1 MACEGNQY
9 GGFEHTLFLG
19 CSVKGF
25 SSTVGWGE
33 QVSEV
38 TIQLVQDTCGA
49 PAERPKYYYDI
60 NLNKQSTTDAE
71 PGFLG
76 EQIDIIGAPA
86 FFRMGEFE
94 FCGLIQNWEKANT
107 TSANPIYTV
116 KLVAPIN
123 LLQNTQLILDEYT
136 AGIKPNGLFTSAPNN
151 VINVY
156 GFLEGVD
163 GIIAPELYQ
172 DSPGVYLPGDGGI
185 DGAVFGTAAGAF
197 GGALKNNNGIQWSL
211 IQDALSVLLSSV
223 PALKNNWSPHGR
235 LTSKGVVL
243 SSIGAPWTNAYG
255 LLTADAVVNAYYI
268 SQYYIDLTELPIP
281 PSYFRI
287 FGGNTSLLEVIT
299 RLCQES
305 GFDYY
310 VELIP
315 LRGSAYSGSG
325 TDKVIKI
332 RTVSRVVQPDL
343 DQITEFITD
352 KQSDGT
358 LVQSSIGYEFRDDTT
373 SAFLYGGPKETVF
386 QTTGVCN
393 PTLLSQADLDL
404 YAPSGELTTI
414 VPYVGTYKN
423 GNMIVPHSYSQC
435 DAFGQFFTSWSADF
449 ETDDLNNTL
458 NYINFSGAMVTIGV
472 SEFEAA
478 MTSQAEWMSYVSPN
492 EDILGNKI
500 PPGVGTTARII
511 YDFNPLDSKG
521 IAERDWDRIID
532 RVNAMKQ
539 AAINEGMAAGA
550 HPKFIAAVARDFDTD
565 VARFNVMKRD
575 ATSIYDTV
583 EDLFEQD
590 INRIYDF
597 VLGIAQKYIG
607 KTWAIRVPAVYGY
620 LDQESDTVFY
630 SDEPAQDG
638 GWTEMPTILDL
649 TNPSASL
656 DLFTND
662 KNKILPFLKFNAN
675 ANTLSISSIENA
687 ILNDQG
693 LYIKCDVAP
702 QYVFHDIDTL
712 YIPRVVVS
720 IEETTLAIADGLI
733 EDIGGWDNVLEILN
747 ASAAD
752 RKNILETMGTT
763 VGEKSSFYRRFLI
776 GGMPVAAAIPIK
788 SNVHTY
794 GPWSNIG
801 PPGGTKLEQNAG
813 PVPWEYG
820 SYAAM
825 NLAAEELMEAG
836 ITNTQVVEVGS
847 VTVAGMPTLPLGAE
861 LNSANLFAGINL
873 IEGRSA
879 TYNPYNGSFAG
890 NSFSYLYLSAPSYGW
905 VGNYGPNIT
914 SIDINVGE
922 EVTTTYS
929 MRTFTPKFG
938 RFSEL
943 NASRLKQIGQNR
955 LKLLKETNARI
966 QNNTSIAIDSNQKAN
981 IGQRVAT
988 AIRKSETANRKYATQ
1003 TPHEFLVG
1011 ELLLPNSGSIYGSG
1025 GMRPRALVGT
1035 YSSKDIQ
1042 AALAAY
1048 EKKAYMSMDGLI
1060 RPISM
1065 GGDGGLPRYSIP
1077 TGSGNL
1083 DSTLRYLVSTGY
1095 EVLGTSSGT
1104 GISNL
1109 ITIRELNP
1117 FTNPAGYDWSEL
1129 STKHAGTM
1137 GHEIDALG
1145 RGTEYPTGGLCMNIN
1160 NTGFDYRNDYRAF
1173 AFKIP
1178 MLLNGW
1184 CYDTQGKPVPNSA
1197 DTEIG
1202 ASGGRFVTSG
1212 LTDQFLADF
1221 AHKPHTWPVGALDVR
1236 FDRAR
1241 GVFTM
1246 ANNEPELYCQ
1256 LIYHLGPGS
1265 AAPAIILDSG
1275 TYYYDSG
1282 SSGNITGYTAISGWT
1297 TTNNIYASGTELKFR
1312 YSQTF
1317 SRWEVSQDSEVT
1329 ILITGTVSGGIW
1341 DRNITGIK
1349 PYAFSA
1355 PSFGLYPAGSGHNG
1369 SGFLMYN
1376 TGNMV
1381 TGWNRFTD
1389 TITVAAG
1396 QGKIAKICNGW
1407 LDNGSCR
1414 DVTL

>member
-25 SSTVGWGE
+25 SSSIGWNE

-38 TIQLVQDTCGA
+38 TVQIVQDTCAA

-60 NLNKQSTTDAE
+60 YLNKQSTTAAD
-71 PGFLG
+71 PGFVG
-76 EQIDIIGAPA
+76 EQLDIIGCPA

-94 FCGLIQNWEKANT
+94 FCGLIQSWEKANT

-136 AGIKPNGLFTSAPNN
+136 AGIKPNALFSSAPNN

-156 GFLEGVD
+156 GFLEGVN

-211 IQDALSVLLSSV
+211 IQNALAVLLSAT
-223 PALKNNWSPHGR
+223 PAVKNNWSPHGR
-235 LTSKGVVL
+235 LTSKGAIL
-243 SSIGAPWTNAYG
+243 SPIGSPWTNAYG
-255 LLTADAVVNAYYI
+255 LLTADALVNGYYI
-268 SQYYIDLTELPIP
+268 SQYYLDLSELPVP

-287 FGGNTSLLEVIT
+287 YGGNTTLLEAIT

-310 VELIP
+310 LELIP
-315 LRGSAYSGSG
+315 IKNSAFSASG
-325 TDKVIKI
+325 TDKVIKL
-332 RTVSRVVQPDL
+332 RTVSRVAQPDL
-343 DQITEFITD
+343 DQIQEFIAD
-352 KQSDGT
+352 KQSDNT
-358 LVQSSIGYEFRDDTT
+358 LVASSVGYEFRDDTT
-373 SAFLYGGPKETVF
+373 SAFLYGGPKETVY

-393 PTLLSQADLDL
+393 PTLLSQEELDT

-435 DAFGQFFTSWSADF
+435 ESFFGGYFTSWRADF
-449 ETDDLNNTL
+449 ETDDLNNSL
-458 NYINFSGAMVTIGV
+458 NYIDFGGEIVTISLG
-472 SEFEAA
+472 EFQAA
-478 MTSQAEWMSYVSPN
+478 MTSREEWASYVSPR
-492 EDILGNKI
+492 EDAFGNKI
-500 PPGVGTTARII
+500 TPDAGTTARII
-511 YDFNPLDSKG
+511 WDFNPFDDRV
-521 IAERDWDRIID
+521 IAERDWNKIIK
-532 RVNAMKQ
+532 RLERLKAAAVREGQ
-539 AAINEGMAAGA
+539 AAGI
-550 HPKFIAAVARDFDTD
+550 HPKFIAAVARDFETD
-565 VARFNVMKRD
+565 VTKFNAMKRD

-583 EDLFEQD
+583 SDLFEHD
-590 INRIYDF
+590 INRIFDF
-597 VLGIAQKYIG
+597 VLGIAQKYVG
-607 KTWAIRVPAVYGY
+607 KTWAVRVPAVYGY
-620 LDQESDTVFY
+620 LDPESNTPFY
-630 SDEPAQDG
+630 SDEPGQDG
-638 GWTEMPTILDL
+638 GWTEMPYVLDIP
-649 TNPSASL
+649 NPSASL

-662 KNKILPFLKFNAN
+662 KNKILPFLKFKKTNV
-675 ANTLSISSIENA
+675 LSSAVLENSL
-687 ILNDQG
+687 LNDQG
-693 LYIKCDVAP
+693 LYIKCDVAQ
-702 QYVFHDIDTL
+702 QYVFHDKDTL
-712 YIPRVVVS
+712 YIPRVIVS
-720 IEETTLAIADGLI
+720 IEESTMDIADGII

-747 ASAAD
+747 ADQED
-752 RKNILETMGTT
+752 RKNILQGISTT
-763 VGEKSSFYRRFLI
+763 VGEKSSFYRRYVI
-776 GGMPVAAAIPIK
+776 GDMPVAVAIPIK

-801 PPGGTKLEQNAG
+801 PPGGTKLEQNDG
-813 PVPWEYG
+813 LTPWEYG

-825 NLAAEELMEAG
+825 NLAAEELMQAG

-847 VTVAGMPTLPLGAE
+847 VTVAGMPTLPLGVE
-861 LNSANLFAGINL
+861 LNSANVLNGVHL
-873 IEGRSA
+873 VESRSA
-879 TYNPYNGSFAG
+879 TYSPYNGNFAG
-890 NSFSYLYLSAPSYGW
+890 NSFSYLYLGAPSYGW
-905 VGNYGPNIT
+905 GGSYGPNIT
-914 SIDINVGE
+914 NIDINVGE
-922 EVTTTYS
+922 EITTTYG

-955 LKLLKETNARI
+955 LKLLKEANSRI
-966 QNNTSIAIDSNQKAN
+966 QNNASIAIDSNQKRN
-981 IGQRVAT
+981 IGQRIASS
-988 AIRKSETANRKYATQ
+988 IRKSETASRKYSTN
-1003 TPHEFLVG
+1003 TPHEFLIG
-1011 ELLLPNSGSIYGSG
+1011 ELYLPNSGTLYGSG

-1042 AALAAY
+1042 ASLAAY

-1060 RPISM
+1060 RPVSM

-1077 TGSGNL
+1077 TGSGGQ
-1083 DSTLRYLVSTGY
+1083 DTTQRYIVSTGY
-1095 EVLGTSSGT
+1095 QVVGESTGT
-1104 GISNL
+1104 GVSNL

-1117 FTNPAGYDWSEL
+1117 FTNPAGYAWSEL

-1137 GHEIDALG
+1137 GHEIDVVG
-1145 RGTEYPTGGLCMNIN
+1145 RGTGYPSGGLCMNID
-1160 NTGFDYRNDYRAF
+1160 NTGFDYRDDYRMF

-1184 CYDTQGKPVPNSA
+1184 CYDTQGKPIPNAA
-1197 DTEIG
+1197 DNDID
-1202 ASGGRFVTSG
+1202 ASGGIFKTTG
-1212 LTDQFLADF
+1212 LTDQFLPDF

-1236 FDRAR
+1236 FDRSR
-1241 GVFTM
+1241 GIFTM

-1256 LIYHLGPGS
+1256 LIYHLGPN
-1265 AAPAIILDSG
+1265 APAAAIVLDSG
-1275 TYYYDSG
+1275 TYYRESG
-1282 SSGNITGYTAISGWT
+1282 SSGNITGYTAISGYSR
-1297 TTNNIYASGTELKFR
+1297 TNNIYASGTDLKFR

-1329 ILITGTVSGGIW
+1329 ILITGTIPGGTW

-1349 PYAFSA
+1349 PTMFTA
-1355 PSFGLYPAGSGHNG
+1355 PTFGICTSTGLGSGW
-1369 SGFLMYN
+1369 LQYN
-1376 TGNMV
+1376 TGNIV
-1381 TGWNRFTD
+1381 IGWNRYPD
-1389 TITVAAG
+1389 SITVSAG
-1396 QGKIAKICNGW
+1396 QGKLAKICNGW
-1407 LDNGSCR
+1407 LDNGSCQ

>member
-9 GGFEHTLFLG
+9 GGFQHTLFLG
-19 CSVKGF
+19 LSVKGF

-38 TIQLVQDTCGA
+38 TIQLVQDTCEA
-49 PAERPKYYYDI
+49 PATRPKYYYDI
-60 NLNKQSTTDAE
+60 NLNKQSTTDAD

-116 KLVAPIN
+116 KLVAPIG
-123 LLQNTQLILDEYT
+123 LLQNTQLILDGYT
-136 AGIKPNGLFTSAPNN
+136 AGIKPNAIFSSAPNN

-156 GFLEGVD
+156 GFLEGVN
-163 GIIAPELYQ
+163 GVIAPELYQ
-172 DSPGVYLPGDGGI
+172 DSPGVYLPGDDGI

-197 GGALKNNNGIQWSL
+197 GGAVKNNNGIQWDK
-211 IQDALSVLLSSV
+211 IQDALSVLLSAT
-223 PALKNNWSPHGR
+223 PPLKNNWSPHGR

-255 LLTADAVVNAYYI
+255 LLTADGIVNAYYI
-268 SQYYIDLTELPIP
+268 SQYYIDLTELPVP
-281 PSYFRI
+281 PSYFRM
-287 FGGNTSLLEVIT
+287 FGGNTSLLEAIT

-325 TDKVIKI
+325 IDKVIKI

-343 DQITEFITD
+343 DQITDFIAD

-358 LVQSSIGYEFRDDTT
+358 LVQSSVGYEFRDDTT
-373 SAFLYGGPKETVF
+373 SSFLYGGPKETLF
-386 QTTGVCN
+386 QTTGICN
-393 PTLLSQADLDL
+393 PTLLSQEDLDTYSPRGQL
-404 YAPSGELTTI
+404 SVI

-423 GNMIVPHSYSQC
+423 GNMIVPYEISQC
-435 DAFGQFFTSWSADF
+435 GNWSHWFADF
-449 ETDDLNNTL
+449 ESDDLNNKL
-458 NYINFSGAMVTIGV
+458 NYIDFSGQAITISSRELELAMQSFEEWESEIEERSETCFLVPESSLYTTIPDFYYRFNPAPGKIA
-472 SEFEAA
+472 SEK
-478 MTSQAEWMSYVSPN
+478 QW
-492 EDILGNKI
+492 NKI
-500 PPGVGTTARII
+500 R
-511 YDFNPLDSKG
+511 DS
-521 IAERDWDRIID
+521 ID
-532 RVNAMKQ
+532 AAQANA
-539 AAINEGMAAGA
+539 IAGA
-550 HPKFIAAVARDFDTD
+550 NTEVDAPNRPTIKAMIARDFENRKNKFNAIVREGQD
-565 VARFNVMKRD
+565 VFGT
-575 ATSIYDTV
+575 TSM
-583 EDLFEQD
+583 LWEQD
-590 INRIYDF
+590 INTIYQF
-597 VLGIAQKYIG
+597 VLGIAQKYLG

-620 LDQESDTVFY
+620 LDSESNTIFY
-630 SDEPAQDG
+630 SDEPGQDG
-638 GWTEMPTILDL
+638 GWTEMPTVLDL
-649 TNPSASL
+649 VNPSSDL

-662 KNKILPFLKFNAN
+662 KNKILPFLKFETNSVLLSN
-675 ANTLSISSIENA
+675 LTLEDTLINEAGI
-687 ILNDQG
+687 
-693 LYIKCDVAP
+693 YIKCDLAP
-702 QYVFHDIDTL
+702 DYVFHDKSTA

-720 IEETTLAIADGLI
+720 IEEPTLQIADGII
-733 EDIGGWDNVLEILN
+733 EDIGGWDNTLKLLGYSSESRNEILGN
-747 ASAAD
+747 AFS
-752 RKNILETMGTT
+752 T
-763 VGEKSSFYRRFLI
+763 VGEKSMFFRNFVV
-776 GGMPVAAAIPIK
+776 GDMPSAAAIPIK

-801 PPGGTKLEQNAG
+801 PPGGTKLEQNDG
-813 PVPWEYG
+813 LTPWEYG
-820 SYAAM
+820 GYAAM
-825 NLAAEELMEAG
+825 NLAAEELMQAG

-847 VTVAGMPTLPLGAE
+847 VTVAGMPTLPLGVE
-861 LNSANLFAGINL
+861 INSANILNGIHL
-873 IEGRSA
+873 IESRSA
-879 TYNPYNGSFAG
+879 TYSPYNGSFAG
-890 NSFSYLYLSAPSYGW
+890 NSFSYLYLGAPSYGW
-905 VGNYGPNIT
+905 AGNYGPNIT
-914 SIDINVGE
+914 NIDINVGE
-922 EVTTTYS
+922 EITTTYG

-955 LKLLKETNARI
+955 LKLLKDINTKARDNSNI
-966 QNNTSIAIDSNQKAN
+966 SADIAQKNNISR
-981 IGQRVAT
+981 RVAS
-988 AIRKSETANRKYATQ
+988 ALRKTETASRKYSTN

-1011 ELLLPNSGSIYGSG
+1011 EIFAPNTGVLYGSG
-1025 GMRPRALVGT
+1025 NVIPRSLVGT
-1035 YSSKDIQ
+1035 YSSKDMT
-1042 AALAAY
+1042 ATLASY

-1060 RPISM
+1060 RPVSM

-1077 TGSGNL
+1077 TGSGGQ
-1083 DSTLRYLVSTGY
+1083 DTTLRYLVSTGY
-1095 EVLGTSSGT
+1095 EVVGESTGT
-1104 GISNL
+1104 GVSNL

-1117 FTNPAGYDWSEL
+1117 FTNPAGYAWSEL
-1129 STKHAGTM
+1129 STKHTGTM
-1137 GHEIDALG
+1137 GHDIDVVG
-1145 RGTEYPTGGLCMNIN
+1145 RGTGFPSGGLCMHID
-1160 NTGFDYRNDYRAF
+1160 NTGFDYRDDYRMF

-1197 DTEIG
+1197 DNDAD

-1212 LTDQFLADF
+1212 LTDQFLTNF

-1236 FDRAR
+1236 FDRSR

-1256 LIYHLGPGS
+1256 LIYHLGPNS
-1265 AAPAIILDSG
+1265 PAAAIILDSG
-1275 TYYYDSG
+1275 TYYYESG
-1282 SSGNITGYTAISGWT
+1282 SSGNITGYTAISGYT

-1329 ILITGTVSGGIW
+1329 ILITGTISGAVW

-1355 PSFGLYPAGSGHNG
+1355 PSFGLYPNRSGW
-1369 SGFLMYN
+1369 LMYD

-1381 TGWNRFTD
+1381 TGWNRYTD
-1389 TITVAAG
+1389 RITVSPG
-1396 QGKIAKICNGW
+1396 QAKLAKICNGW
-1407 LDNGSCR
+1407 LDNGSCQ